1 MIFSTSQCSQ
11 KQKIFSD
18 FFKTILLF
26 PFFFYTDI
34 LYQGTAFEKKPQAS
48 GGSRIDDNLDVVS
61 YIKEYLH
68 LKRVSEGD
76 ITDSTSFQ
84 RNDEKL
90 EEDCLEDKEDMQT
103 DEKKDPPL
111 HVKVVK
117 EVGLDTGVWFQY
129 CTEYRQLFIRILVYI
144 IS

>member
-1 MIFSTSQCSQ
+1 MIFSTSQHSQ

-18 FFKTILLF
+18 FLKTQFII
-26 PFFFYTDI
+26 FFYTDI

-84 RNDEKL
+84 RNDEQL
-90 EEDCLEDKEDMQT
+90 EEDCLGDKDMQT

-117 EVGLDTGVWFQY
+117 EVGLDSGVWYQY
-129 CTEYRQLFIRILVYI
+129 CTEYRQLFFRILVYI